1 MVKFN
6 LFQSKYYAIII
17 SPDKISFLV
26 LSAFKGTVVP
36 ITKYEEEARIYVEGD
51 IDRETL
57 SKALIRIKKKL
68 GLHQKEIQ
76 AFVILNLPILFIQR
90 FLFYPYE
97 TGILR
102 ETIETKIKQLI
113 PINLNKY
120 LWEYTIP
127 PLQKNFVY
135 VSFYNK
141 DNISEITYAL
151 LSSKILPVKMIHM
164 LHSIFDFIKNNF
176 SLYYENH
183 YQIYLVY
190 QNILTSALYETGML
204 RNIYTE
210 SLTSNINDVLKRLIL
225 NNVKDSSLP
234 LDIIYLISDIDF
246 EISEE
251 LKNQYKIVN
260 IKEITHLNPEEI
272 VSINVIWNFLF
283 KKESPL
289 YELKIVDLN
298 KELLAYELIN
308 SLKILCVSAL
318 ILFLIINSAVFA
330 ITKILENSNKNI
342 KNQQKITAP
351 SEYFSSIEEINQLVS
366 FLAQL
371 KETKEKNIDKIEK
384 IYYNLRDYNIN
395 QGFFTKGSAKLII
408 EIQDPNKREE
418 IKNKIQSLYPQAQIN
433 PLFNGLEIN
442 LNNY

>member
-97 TGILR
+97 TGTLR

-298 KELLAYELIN
+298 KELLTYELIN

-342 KNQQKITAP
+342 KNQQKITAA

-366 FLAQL
+366 FLVQL

>member
-283 KKESPL
+283 KKESLL
-289 YELKIVDLN
+289 YEFKIVDLN

>member
-36 ITKYEEEARIYVEGD
+36 ITKYEEEAKIYVEGE

-57 SKALIRIKKKL
+57 NKVLIRIKKKL
-68 GLHQKEIQ
+68 GLDQKEIQ

-97 TGILR
+97 TGALR

-183 YQIYLVY
+183 YQIYIVY
-190 QNILTSALYETGML
+190 QNILTSALYEAGML

-342 KNQQKITAP
+342 KNQQKITAT